1 MPKTSLI
8 RPVVSIQYWLVTNGR
23 TDRRIDGHMT
33 TENTALADRR
43 AVEKRVCHRP
53 TAVSLT
59 PWYTVR
65 FMLALRNSI
74 RTEVQLSWCAAVN
87 NRPV

>member
-8 RPVVSIQYWLVTNGR
+8 RPVVSIQYWLITNGR
-23 TDRRIDGHMT
+23 TDGHMT
-33 TENTALADRR
+33 TENTALAERR

-74 RTEVQLSWCAAVN
+74 RTEVQLS
-87 NRPV
+87 